1 MNASGAPGH
10 LDVGGVF
17 DAAGEIF
24 KQSFGSVWIVALIL
38 LIPAEI
44 ISGLL
49 SDQGLILSTIGTLVH
64 WIAVAWLAGAVVRIV
79 QDVELDGRVDQG
91 VGEIL
96 GSITP
101 QLISIILLQLVVGIL
116 VGIGT
121 IFFIVPGVILALM
134 WCVAV
139 PSMVVEKLGVF
150 DSMTRSS
157 DLTRDNRMRILGIG
171 ILIFLA
177 LIGLVILVA
186 LLSLVSWFIGAIVG
200 IVLGVI
206 VYPYVS
212 ILAAVL
218 YFRLRDLK
226 EGGTAVVEETVI
238 VEETVDPGSPP
249 PAI

>member
-1 MNASGAPGH
+1 MNAAGTTGH

-17 DAAGEIF
+17 DAASEIF
-24 KQSFGSVWIVALIL
+24 KRSFGSVWIVALIL
-38 LIPAEI
+38 LVPAEI

-49 SDQGLILSTIGTLVH
+49 SDGGFILSTLGTLVH
-64 WIAVAWLAGAVVRIV
+64 WVAVAWLAGAVVRIV
-79 QDVELDGRVDQG
+79 QDVESDGRVDLG

-101 QLISIILLQLVVGIL
+101 QLVAIILLQLVVGIL

-134 WCVAV
+134 WCVSV

-157 DLTRDNRMRILGIG
+157 DLTRDNRMRILSIG
-171 ILIFLA
+171 LLIFLA
-177 LIGLVILVA
+177 LIGLALLVVF
-186 LLSLVSWFIGAIVG
+186 LSLVMWWLGAIVG

-226 EGGTAVVEETVI
+226 EGGAVVEETVI
-238 VEETVDPGSPP
+238 VEERIDPV
-249 PAI
+249 